1 MDSQQLFGM
10 IIGGI
15 AVVGGL
21 ALGMVSIIVSV
32 PLSYKEKLAKL
43 EATNKERLALIEKGF
58 DPALIFKEKKKAG
71 NDPLFWGLLLVGLG
85 AGFILGYLVH
95 RATGWNFGIMAHAT
109 PLVLAGA
116 SMIGYFIYRKRN
128 DK

>member
-1 MDSQQLFGM
+1 MDAQQMYGL

-21 ALGMVSIIVSV
+21 AIGMVSIIVSV
-32 PLSYKEKLAKL
+32 PWSYKEKLAKL
-43 EATNKERLALIEKGF
+43 DAANKERMALIEKGY
-58 DPALIFKEKKKAG
+58 DPAIIFKEKKKAG

-85 AGFILGYLVH
+85 AGFILGYLLH
-95 RATGWNFGIMAHAT
+95 RATGWNFGIMAHGT
-109 PLVLAGA
+109 PLLLAGFA
-116 SMIGYFIYRKRN
+116 MIGYFVYRKRY

>member
-10 IIGGI
+10 IIGAV

-21 ALGMVSIIVSV
+21 SIGMVSIIVSV
-32 PLSYKEKLAKL
+32 PWTYKEKLARL

-85 AGFILGYLVH
+85 AGFILGYLLH
-95 RATGWNFGIMAHAT
+95 KATGWSFGIMAHGM
-109 PLVLAGA
+109 PLVLGGA
-116 SMIGYFIYRKRN
+116 SMIGYFVYRKRT